1 MGHIYSKKSLDMG
14 KGSEVWAADPRPNII
29 LVPLVLLVP
38 PPPRGLTEV
47 TGFTS
52 YEYNSEMY
60 YI

>member
-14 KGSEVWAADPRPNII
+14 KGSEVWAADARPNII
-29 LVPLVLLVP
+29 LV